1 MNRPAPPVYRPTGR
15 IRCAQLPVRR
25 QARRLRFTKLHG
37 QLWRWRFS
45 RKALLRQECRGAKS
59 RYGNFLMAEP
69 TGSHGFDPTEFTG
82 VPIIIEVPVPAK
94 DVEAARDKVNRLVG
108 TGRHRTQAVAFVF
121 EVNSRLTIDS
131 KDKDD
136 FKVSTVSDHTANA
149 KLAELNAV
157 CRALAAHMESNG
169 LFGGCFPM
177 VFVPTGPEGGYTFP
191 FLESRSILTRHTG
204 VQLVHQAM
212 RELAKEVG
220 FPPVVRGMDNDVS
233 QDPLLNLPE
242 KAPEVPEGTPEV
254 EAQRLK
260 LQARA
265 STKLSTLLSDVSS
278 SRLSMFSGGYNW
290 NPANINEAKLT
301 QLEITPAQ
309 GMIPFLRRM
318 VNEVNKSE
326 HLVRTELAKTV
337 YAKSIYYPE
346 PNVYMGLDLRASGTK
361 AQEDEANSLKLGS
374 SQQKESTHYAKLP
387 AAKSGMHVSLL
398 TTYKPLKDYF
408 DDFLKY
414 FAKVFSGTVKPSKH
428 DIIQVVT
435 SVRQSH
441 LDIGK
446 VKGNL
451 EWHGVDV
458 DKEVPSQ
465 VFQAIELNANK
476 VGQERLTTCADTIF
490 NACNL
495 LHPAVMSGGATASAS
510 VHV

>member
-1 MNRPAPPVYRPTGR
+1 MFRPPQRDTQRVSRPVPSVHSPAQTGARPSIGPTLYHPATAGALGSAPPVYWPTVSSALQQRPRVPGSAPPVYRPQAIQRQTTPAPYLPGVSTAAQASSGNSFGVNRPAPPVYRPTGR

-131 KDKDD
+131 KNKDD

-254 EAQRLK
+254 EK
-260 LQARA
+260 LR
-265 STKLSTLLSDVSS
+265 
-278 SRLSMFSGGYNW
+278 G
-290 NPANINEAKLT
+290 
-301 QLEITPAQ
+301 
-309 GMIPFLRRM
+309 
-318 VNEVNKSE
+318 
-326 HLVRTELAKTV
+326 
-337 YAKSIYYPE
+337 
-346 PNVYMGLDLRASGTK
+346 
-361 AQEDEANSLKLGS
+361 
-374 SQQKESTHYAKLP
+374 
-387 AAKSGMHVSLL
+387 
-398 TTYKPLKDYF
+398 
-408 DDFLKY
+408 
-414 FAKVFSGTVKPSKH
+414 
-428 DIIQVVT
+428 
-435 SVRQSH
+435 
-441 LDIGK
+441 
-446 VKGNL
+446 
-451 EWHGVDV
+451 
-458 DKEVPSQ
+458 
-465 VFQAIELNANK
+465 
-476 VGQERLTTCADTIF
+476 
-490 NACNL
+490 
-495 LHPAVMSGGATASAS
+495 
-510 VHV
+510 